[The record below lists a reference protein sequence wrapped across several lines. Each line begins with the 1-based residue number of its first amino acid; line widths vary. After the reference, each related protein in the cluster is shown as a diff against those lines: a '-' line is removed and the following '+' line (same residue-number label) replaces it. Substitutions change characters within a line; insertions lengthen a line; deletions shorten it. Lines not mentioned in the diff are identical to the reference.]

1 MGTDI
6 SFGRL
11 LRMRRRALDM
21 TQEALARQV
30 GYSVITIRKVESDER
45 RPSRQLVE
53 RLANSLRIAP
63 EQRPAF
69 TALARDL
76 DQAGSLVDELGD
88 DPVGSAPT
96 GPVSNVPTPLTRL
109 IGREHELAKIRAILL
124 RGDVRLVTLAGPPG
138 IGKSQLGV
146 RVAATVQ
153 DAFPDGVWY
162 VPLEPISDASLVA
175 STVVKAIGLKEST
188 GVAPAAALI
197 QYLRDRRVLLVL
209 DNFEHLLDAATMVAD
224 VLTACP
230 ETMVLVT
237 SRARLGVRGERVHPV
252 PPLATPVAEGE
263 ISAAAAARYPAVE
276 LFLERAQAVRPGF
289 GLTDLNAADVCRIC
303 SDLDGLPLA
312 IELVA
317 ARCRYLTPAELL
329 ARLGDRLALLTD
341 GPRDLPAHQ
350 RTLRGTIDWSYNL
363 LSPQE
368 QVLFARLA
376 VFIGGCSLPAAE
388 RVANAVGR
396 DARPDLPLPVLDGLA
411 GLADK
416 NLLRYEERIDGQQ
429 YAVLLATIREYALER
444 LADSGEEAEV
454 RDRYAAYCL
463 ELAETSSGHL
473 GADQQEKW
481 LDRMDAE
488 HHNLCAALSWYVER
502 GEVDLG
508 LRMLAALWTFWHIR
522 FRQADGLRFTARVM
536 ALPGPHDRR
545 VRAKALFGAG
555 WLAVDQCDHAL
566 AHTFFT
572 DSLNLYQAL
581 GDQHGVATALHGVGT
596 VAQAGGDDGEA
607 AALFAESL
615 RRYRE
620 VGDDEGIAWSLDHL
634 GNATLGMGDYARAD
648 ELFTDGLAIF
658 RRLRH
663 SWGTALALH
672 HQGLSALALGR
683 HDLAQD
689 RFSEAMAVFTELSNG
704 WGVAVSL
711 YNLGHVALAT
721 GDHRRA
727 EEYFARSLR
736 SSYAEDNTD
745 GVARALAGL
754 ASLAVAERDM
764 VLAARLFGGAETLAE
779 ASGIRMDPVARSV
792 YLRDADAVRDRMDA
806 EAVARAWAAGRGMSM
821 PELLAAAGRAS

>member
-11 LRMRRRALDM
+11 LRMRRRALDL

-45 RPSRQLVE
+45 RPSRQLVD

-63 EQRPAF
+63 EQRDAF

-76 DQAGSLVDELGD
+76 DLGEDAAGDAAGQV
-88 DPVGSAPT
+88 PGSPIAAR
-96 GPVSNVPTPLTRL
+96 PVSNLPTPLTRL
-109 IGREHELAKIRAILL
+109 IGRDQELAKVRAVLL

-146 RVAATVQ
+146 RVAGTVQ
-153 DAFPDGVWY
+153 HAFPDGVWY
-162 VPLEPISDASLVA
+162 VPLEPIADASLVA

-209 DNFEHLLDAATMVAD
+209 DNFEHLLDAAPMVAD

-230 ETMVLVT
+230 DTKVLVT
-237 SRARLGVRGERVHPV
+237 TRARLGVRGERVHPV
-252 PPLATPVAEGE
+252 PPLAIPIADRE

-289 GLTDLNAADVCRIC
+289 GLTDQNAADVCRIC

-350 RTLRGTIDWSYNL
+350 RTLRGTIDWSYKL
-363 LSPQE
+363 LSLQE

-388 RVANAVGR
+388 RVANASG
-396 DARPDLPLPVLDGLA
+396 VLDGLA
-411 GLADK
+411 ALADK

-429 YAVLLATIREYALER
+429 YAVQLATIREYALER

-522 FRQADGLRFTARVM
+522 FRQADGLRWTARVM
-536 ALPGPHDRR
+536 ALPGEHDRR
-545 VRAKALFGAG
+545 VRAQALFGAG
-555 WLAVDQCDHAL
+555 WLAVDQCDQAL
-566 AHTFFT
+566 AHTFFS
-572 DSLNLYQAL
+572 DSLKLYQSL
-581 GDQHGVATALHGVGT
+581 GDQHGVAMALHGVGT
-596 VAQAGGDDGEA
+596 VAQSAGDDGEA
-607 AALFAESL
+607 AALFEESL

-634 GNATLGMGDYARAD
+634 GNATLGLGDYARAD
-648 ELFTDGLAIF
+648 ELFTDSLAIF

-663 SWGTALALH
+663 SWGTSLALH
-672 HQGLSALALGR
+672 HQGLAALALGR
-683 HDLAQD
+683 YELARD
-689 RFSEAMAVFTELSNG
+689 RFTEAMAVFTELSNG
-704 WGVAVSL
+704 WGVSVSL
-711 YNLGHVALAT
+711 YNLGHTALAT

-727 EEYFARSLR
+727 GEYFARSLR
-736 SSYAEDNTD
+736 SSYAEDNTH

-764 VLAARLFGGAETLAE
+764 VFAARLFGGAETLAE
-779 ASGIRMDPVARSV
+779 ASGIRMDPFARSV
-792 YLRDADAVRDRMDA
+792 YRRDADAVRDRMDA
-806 EAVARAWAAGRGMSM
+806 EPVARAWAAGRGMSM
-821 PELLAAAGRAS
+821 PELLAAAGRTC